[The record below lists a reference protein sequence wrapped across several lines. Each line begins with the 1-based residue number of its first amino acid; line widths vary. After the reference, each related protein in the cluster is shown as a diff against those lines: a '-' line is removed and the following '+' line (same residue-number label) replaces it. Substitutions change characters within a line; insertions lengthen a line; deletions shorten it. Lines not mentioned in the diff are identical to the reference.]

1 MLKKQHYQ
9 AITWV
14 DLEKPTKDEARSIME
29 EFNLSP
35 EVAQDILLPT
45 FKDKIVTAK
54 DYIYLVLHFPAFK
67 HTHTR
72 SHRQE
77 IDFVIGK
84 KFIITNRY
92 ESIDAM
98 EKYSKIFEV
107 NSILEKRNNEVG
119 SGEIFLDM
127 IKTVYSSLSDELDA
141 INYLLHEVEKNIFAG
156 KEREMVFELSRV
168 GREIINFNHMITP
181 HGAILETLKL
191 EAEKILGNNFIVEL
205 DQVINEY
212 YKISKLLE
220 NITQVLHELRET
232 NNSLLSTKQNEI
244 MKTLTI
250 FTFLALPFSIITG
263 LFQMNTK
270 ITPIVGS
277 DYGWFYIV
285 GTELLA
291 LIVVYLIARKKK
303 WF

>member
-1 MLKKQHYQ
+1 MLKKQSYQ

-14 DLEKPTKDEARSIME
+14 DLEKPSKEEVRSLMQ
-29 EFNLSP
+29 EFNLDP
-35 EVAQDILLPT
+35 EIAQDILLPT
-45 FKDKIVTAK
+45 FKDKINIHK
-54 DYIYLVLHFPAFK
+54 DYVYLVLHFPAFK

-84 KFIITNRY
+84 KFILTNRY

-107 NSILEKRNNEVG
+107 NSILEKKETEVG
-119 SGEIFLDM
+119 PGEIFIEM
-127 IKTVYSSLSDELDA
+127 IKTIYSSLSDELDA
-141 INYLLHEVEKNIFAG
+141 INYLLLEVEKNIFNG
-156 KEREMVFELSRV
+156 REKEMVFELSKI
-168 GREIINFNHMITP
+168 GREIVNFNHMITP
-181 HGAILETLKL
+181 HGEILETLKL
-191 EAEKILGNNFIVEL
+191 HAEKLFNRAFSVEL
-205 DQVINEY
+205 DLVINDY
-212 YKISKLLE
+212 YKIAKLLE

-291 LIVVYLIARKKK
+291 LIIVYFVARKKR